1 MSRELPT
8 VDNYAAIAL
17 AQTPLLDVRAPVE
30 FERGAIP
37 QATNLPLMNDDERH
51 QVGLCYKQRG
61 QQQAIALGHQL
72 VQGELRAER
81 LASWQAFFS
90 QHPNGLLYCFRGGL
104 RSRTSQQ
111 WLADAGVEVARIAGG
126 YKAFRQYLI
135 DTLDQTAAA
144 LEQGALASWVLA
156 GRTGSGKTALLAQ
169 LPGAVDLEGLAQ
181 HRGSSFGGRAW
192 SQPSQIDFE
201 NRLAYRLIE
210 LNAQPIRQRVFED
223 EARNIGSV
231 HLSPSLFNAIKAGQ
245 RIVLEVPFDTRC
257 QHILQEYVIDGQLE
271 FGGLTAWM
279 VHMQARFARI
289 AKRLGGVGYAKLTHA
304 FEQACTSQQATGDFG
319 AHISWIAPLLQDYYD
334 PMYDYQLKRHSQ
346 PVIMRGGAQDVL
358 DFMQHISSAN

>member
-37 QATNLPLMNDDERH
+37 QAINLPLMNDEERH

-72 VQGELRAER
+72 VHGERRAQR
-81 LASWQAFFS
+81 LASWQDFFS

-104 RSRTSQQ
+104 RSRTTQQ

-135 DTLDQTAAA
+135 DTLDQTAQA
-144 LEQGALASWVLA
+144 LELGELTSMILA
-156 GRTGSGKTALLAQ
+156 GRTGSGKTALLQQ

-192 SQPSQIDFE
+192 PQPSQIDFE
-201 NRLAYRLIE
+201 NRLAYRFIA
-210 LNAQPIRQRVFED
+210 LNAQSLRQRVFED

-231 HLSPSLFNAIKAGQ
+231 HLSAPLFNAIKAGQ
-245 RIVLEVPFDTRC
+245 RIVLDEPFETRC
-257 QHILQEYVIDGQLE
+257 QHILQEYVIEGQLE
-271 FGGLTAWM
+271 FGGLNPWIA
-279 VHMQARFARI
+279 HMQSRFVRI
-289 AKRLGGVGYAKLTHA
+289 AKRLGGVGYARLSHA
-304 FEQACTSQQATGDFG
+304 FEQACSVQQASGEFG
-319 AHISWIAPLLQDYYD
+319 AHLGWIGPLLQDYYD

-346 PVIMRGGAQDVL
+346 PVVMRGGAKDVL
-358 DFMQHISSAN
+358 DFMQYATSVQ